1 MKFIKTFLFL
11 ALLQFGA
18 SFAFAQSVGSVAGQV
33 QDTLGAIVV
42 GATVTAVAPDGKE
55 KQAISNA
62 RGEFSIAGLAPGK
75 YTIKAIAPKFA
86 LYENTEVVI
95 NAGEPTEL
103 PVILTVSGIQENVN
117 VETGTGISTDPN
129 ENASATVIKGKI
141 GRAHV

>member
-1 MKFIKTFLFL
+1 MKFIRTFLFIG
-11 ALLQFGA
+11 LLHLIGA
-18 SFAFAQSVGSVAGQV
+18 SLAFGQAAGSVAGQV

-62 RGEFSIAGLAPGK
+62 RGEFTIAGLAPGK

-117 VETGTGISTDPN
+117 VETGTGISTDP
-129 ENASATVIKGKI
+129 
-141 GRAHV
+141 